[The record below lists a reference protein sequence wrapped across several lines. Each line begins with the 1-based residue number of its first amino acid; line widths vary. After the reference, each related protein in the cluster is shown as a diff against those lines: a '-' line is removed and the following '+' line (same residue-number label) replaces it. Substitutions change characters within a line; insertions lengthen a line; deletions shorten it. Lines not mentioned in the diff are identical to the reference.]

1 LKDVAGMLRSFSYA
15 PAVALS
21 YQEDDLSELGR
32 AWEARNRECFMTG
45 YLRRAQYDP
54 ETGREPILPADPA
67 VRSAVLAAF
76 ELDKAL
82 YEVAYERANRP
93 DWARIPLAAVQRLT
107 HAVARAV

>member
-1 LKDVAGMLRSFSYA
+1 M
-15 PAVALS
+15 ALT

-32 AWEARNRECFMTG
+32 AWEARNREGFMAG
-45 YLRRAQYDP
+45 YLRKAQFDP
-54 ETGREPILPADPA
+54 ETGNEPILPRDPA

-93 DWARIPLAAVQRLT
+93 DWARIPLDAVRRLT
-107 HAVARAV
+107 GAPATIA